1 MSADQMAAESSP
13 LSAAIALAALDSMAH
28 GVCVWDREFR
38 LAFFNKAYVRM
49 YRIPDGGL
57 KVGMSLV
64 NVIGAGIAT
73 TLPGASPEDLAE
85 DYRKRVLAGGTR
97 EEVIIE
103 RLKGD
108 GRTFRMTSTPIAD
121 GAWVVL
127 HEDVTETKSYI
138 DALREREEEIVL
150 QNARFDFAVSNMRQG
165 LCMFDRDKKLVFWNN
180 QYADMYGI
188 PRDRIKRGDT
198 LQRILQLREEAG
210 NHAIGGNEAFVNNRL
225 AVAGDDEPAAFVVK
239 LEGGRAISI
248 LHQPLKD
255 GGWVATHF
263 DITEERRSEERI
275 HHLARH
281 DALTGLPNRVLFH
294 EHVESLEERVAHG
307 DTMAVLCVDLDH
319 FKAAN
324 DTLGHAIGDAV
335 LKEVAQRLVA
345 CTREGDVV
353 ARLGGDEFTVIHG
366 PLRCAEDA
374 ALLADRIVKSVAE
387 PFHVQ
392 GNHIAIGASVG
403 IAVAPRDG
411 RDGESLQKAA
421 DLACYRAKREGRG
434 GFDFFEKG
442 MDAPAREKR
451 HLAVWLR
458 SALAKNQLFIEY
470 QPIVDLRTNAVSGVE
485 ALLRWRHPQRGLVP
499 PAEFILVAEETGAI
513 VPIGEWVLRQ
523 ACRDAAA
530 WPARIK
536 VAVNLSP
543 VQFKRRNNFTETVVS
558 ALADSGLPPER
569 LELEI
574 TESVMLTKSE
584 DILRTLHQL
593 RRLGIRVC
601 MDDFGTGYSSLS
613 YLRAF
618 PFDKIKIDRSFLKD
632 SGVRSEGVAIIRAI
646 VGLGKGLGMTLTAE
660 GVETPD
666 QLALVKRQGC
676 TEAQGFLLGRP
687 APAAAVEM
695 LFDRTQL
702 HVGGSPREKPQT
714 GAVA

>member
-1 MSADQMAAESSP
+1 
-13 LSAAIALAALDSMAH
+13 MAH

-38 LAFFNKAYVRM
+38 LLFFNRAYLRM
-49 YRIPDGGL
+49 YRIRAGTIRA
-57 KVGMSLV
+57 GMSLLE
-64 NVIGAGIAT
+64 VITAGNGSNI
-73 TLPGASPEDLAE
+73 PGRSPEELAE
-85 DYRKRVLAGGTR
+85 DYRQRVLQGGRR
-97 EEVIIE
+97 EEVSFE

-108 GRTFRMTSTPIAD
+108 GRTFRITSTPISG
-121 GAWVVL
+121 GAWVVV
-127 HEDVTETKSYI
+127 HEDITEIKSYI
-138 DALREREEEIVL
+138 DALREREEEIIL

-165 LCMFDRDKKLVFWNN
+165 LCMFDRDRRIVFWNN

-188 PRDRIKRGDT
+188 PRDSIKRGD
-198 LQRILQLREEAG
+198 LLERILQLREEAG
-210 NHAIGGNEAFVNNRL
+210 NRAIGGNEAFVNNRL
-225 AVAGDDEPAAFVVK
+225 AVAGENEPAAFVVK

-294 EHVESLEERVAHG
+294 EHMETLEGRVAQG

-324 DTLGHAIGDAV
+324 DTLGHAIGDEV
-335 LKEVAQRLVA
+335 LKEVAARLVA
-345 CTREGDVV
+345 CKGENDIV
-353 ARLGGDEFTVIHG
+353 ARLGGDEFTVLHG
-366 PLRCAEDA
+366 PLACADDA
-374 ALLADRIVKSVAE
+374 AALADRIVKAIAR
-387 PFHVQ
+387 PFVVQ
-392 GNHIAIGASVG
+392 GNQIVIGASVG

-411 RDGESLQKAA
+411 RDGETLQKAA

-434 GFDFFEKG
+434 SFDFFEQG
-442 MDAPAREKR
+442 MDVPARER
-451 HLAVWLR
+451 RQLEVWLR
-458 SALAKNQLFIEY
+458 SALVKNQLTLEY
-470 QPIVDLRTNAVSGVE
+470 QPIVDLRSNAVSGLE
-485 ALLRWRHPQRGLVP
+485 ALLRWRHPQRGQIP
-499 PAEFILVAEETGAI
+499 PAEFIPVAEETGLI

-523 ACRDAAA
+523 ACRDAVN
-530 WPARIK
+530 WPERIK
-536 VAVNLSP
+536 VAVNLSA
-543 VQFKRRNNFTETVVS
+543 VQFKRRNNFAATVMS
-558 ALADSGLPPER
+558 ALNAAGLRPDR

-574 TESVMLTKSE
+574 TESIMLTKSE
-584 DILRTLHQL
+584 DVMRTLHEL
-593 RRLGIRVC
+593 RRLGIRIS

-632 SGVRSEGVAIIRAI
+632 SGSRGDGVAIIRAI
-646 VGLGKGLGMTLTAE
+646 VGLGRGLGMTLTAE

-687 APAAAVEM
+687 MPAAAVEG
-695 LFDRTQL
+695 LFDRAGR
-702 HVGGSPREKPQT
+702 VGAPAESSAMAA
-714 GAVA
+714 GAAA